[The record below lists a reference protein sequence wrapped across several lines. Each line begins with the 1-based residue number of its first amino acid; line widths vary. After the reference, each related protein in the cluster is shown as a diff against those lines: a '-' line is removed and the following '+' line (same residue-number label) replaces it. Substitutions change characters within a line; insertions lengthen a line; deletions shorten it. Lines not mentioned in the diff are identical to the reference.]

1 MQHAR
6 PPLKRTLFWR
16 SGSYEAV
23 RKGDWKLQVS
33 RNPQRKWLFNL
44 AIDPTEHADL
54 SARRPDVVERL
65 LADLAVHDRELA
77 KPLWPA
83 LLEEP
88 IRIDVP
94 ADAPWKSGQEY
105 VYWPN

>member
-1 MQHAR
+1 M
-6 PPLKRTLFWR
+6 
-16 SGSYEAV
+16 
-23 RKGDWKLQVS
+23 
-33 RNPQRKWLFNL
+33 
-44 AIDPTEHADL
+44 
-54 SARRPDVVERL
+54 RPDVVQRL
-65 LADLAVHDRELA
+65 RAELAVHDRELA

-94 ADAPWKSGQEY
+94 ADAPWRPGQEY